1 MSVLMNTAFTLAQSR
16 LLCASY
22 QRLTGKPLMS
32 DLQARQA
39 DDVQLAETLYR
50 AEVAI
55 VSHDTAADPV
65 FNYANLQAQVL
76 FGYDW
81 DSFVRLPSRLSAEP
95 LLRDARAA
103 LLARVSRDGFVDDY
117 SGIRIARDGRRFMIT
132 RATVWNL
139 HDDAG
144 GYHGQAAC
152 IHDWYLL

>member
-1 MSVLMNTAFTLAQSR
+1 MSVLINTPFTLAQSR

-22 QRLTGKPLMS
+22 QRLTGKPLINAS
-32 DLQARQA
+32 TALQA
-39 DDVQLAETLYR
+39 DDIVLAESLYC

-55 VSHDTAADPV
+55 LSHDTAADPV
-65 FNYANLQAQVL
+65 FNYANMQAQVL

-103 LLARVSRDGFVDDY
+103 LLARVARDGFVDDY
-117 SGIRIARDGRRFMIT
+117 SGVRIARDGRRFMIT